1 MNLNAIFA
9 QMASTQV
16 TQPMS
21 PVFNR
26 QTSDGQPSLLPSC
39 HGDVFAFESASS
51 QNGKYFLTSASTTR
65 QPTKRTSKS
74 IIKQVVTAD
83 GEESV
88 SCEPF
93 SSLTEVKKGQRVIV
107 SRTISTE
114 YGTVRAVNVTIDVNM
129 KGFIGV
135 EMDLPSMCMMH
146 KKCVVMLF
154 STGGVTD
161 GQVKGIRH
169 FKWLVILVDHI
180 KNNFSELM

>member
-1 MNLNAIFA
+1 MNLNAMFA

-65 QPTKRTSKS
+65 QPTKQTTKS
-74 IIKQVVTAD
+74 FIKQVVTAD
-83 GEESV
+83 GEESI

-107 SRTISTE
+107 SRAISTE
-114 YGTVRAVNVTIDVNM
+114 CGTVRAVNVTIDVKS

-146 KKCVVMLF
+146 KKCVVM
-154 STGGVTD
+154 
-161 GQVKGIRH
+161 
-169 FKWLVILVDHI
+169 
-180 KNNFSELM
+180 

>member
-1 MNLNAIFA
+1 
-9 QMASTQV
+9 MASTQV

-74 IIKQVVTAD
+74 VIKQVVTAD

-93 SSLTEVKKGQRVIV
+93 NLPTEVKKGQRVVV
-107 SRTISTE
+107 SRATSTE
-114 YGTVRAVNVTIDVNM
+114 CGTVRAVNVTIDTRR
-129 KGFIGV
+129 GFVGV
-135 EMDLPSMCMMH
+135 EMDLPSICIMC
-146 KKCVVMLF
+146 KKCSFMSVFL
-154 STGGVTD
+154 
-161 GQVKGIRH
+161 QVALQMVKSRVYAISSG
-169 FKWLVILVDHI
+169 
-180 KNNFSELM
+180 